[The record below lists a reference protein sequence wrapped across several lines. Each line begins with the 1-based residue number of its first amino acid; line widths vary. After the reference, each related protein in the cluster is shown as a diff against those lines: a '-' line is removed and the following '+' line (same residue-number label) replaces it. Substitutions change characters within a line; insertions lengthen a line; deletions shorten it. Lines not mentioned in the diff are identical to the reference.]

1 MKHIL
6 PAAALLA
13 LASCTSRPENA
24 YTVTV
29 ETADSDGATYYLS
42 YENGDSMVIDSA
54 KVENGKVSFAG
65 KVDGTRHAVMTI
77 NDRKPLNGHDCLRF
91 YLEPADIS
99 INAADTG
106 NFSEATVTG
115 APTQDAVNALNAEIS
130 EVENQLSVLFD
141 SVEIDELMDKNSPR
155 RQELDS
161 INNIIVE
168 MRADYIRN
176 NPASLFSLDMI
187 SPDDYYFNPEL
198 RMELYNQLSD
208 DLKAQMPDLQ
218 ERIQREID
226 MMPGKPAPEL
236 TGTDPV
242 TGKDFRLSD
251 RKGSPVL
258 IDFWATWC
266 GPCRASLPHISEI
279 YDRYAKKGLIVL
291 LVSCDRNVNAWTAY
305 IREHGLDKMINIH
318 EYSVIPANEDGDV
331 EAGDSDYSQASGYGV
346 SGLPAKFLIDADGN
360 IIGRFFGDDDLD
372 AKLAEIFR

>member
-1 MKHIL
+1 
-6 PAAALLA
+6 
-13 LASCTSRPENA
+13 
-24 YTVTV
+24 
-29 ETADSDGATYYLS
+29 
-42 YENGDSMVIDSA
+42 
-54 KVENGKVSFAG
+54 
-65 KVDGTRHAVMTI
+65 
-77 NDRKPLNGHDCLRF
+77 
-91 YLEPADIS
+91 
-99 INAADTG
+99 
-106 NFSEATVTG
+106 
-115 APTQDAVNALNAEIS
+115 
-130 EVENQLSVLFD
+130 
-141 SVEIDELMDKNSPR
+141 
-155 RQELDS
+155 
-161 INNIIVE
+161 